1 MRIRK
6 TCPKSI
12 FLLRAG
18 STLVLMM
25 IFSTKKRYED
35 FYYCGAL
42 KNIFNID
49 KGLNILGPG
58 LFRPGLPRILRTL
71 ELVHRISSVSRGLA
85 PFPLDVD
92 ILNRPFKRRSGTVGA
107 RNVVLNDNRNP

>member
-1 MRIRK
+1 MRK
-6 TCPKSI
+6 TCPKST

-18 STLVLMM
+18 STLVLMI
-25 IFSTKKRYED
+25 IFSTKKRHED

-58 LFRPGLPRILRTL
+58 LFRSGPPRILKTL
-71 ELVHRISSVSRGLA
+71 EVFHRISSVSRGLA
-85 PFPLDVD
+85 PFL
-92 ILNRPFKRRSGTVGA
+92 
-107 RNVVLNDNRNP
+107 